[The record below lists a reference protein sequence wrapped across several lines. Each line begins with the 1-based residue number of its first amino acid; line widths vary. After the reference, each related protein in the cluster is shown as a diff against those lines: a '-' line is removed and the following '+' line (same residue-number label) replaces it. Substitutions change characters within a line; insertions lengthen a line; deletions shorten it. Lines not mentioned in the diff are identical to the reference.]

1 MRARPTR
8 RTPLVFTSLLVAL
21 AILAPLPPAHAA
33 RPERTRE
40 ELSSLPPAPGERG
53 LESRLLA
60 PCCNTQTLDAHESE
74 PAQTLRLEIRGRLY
88 AGEPVESVEA
98 SIVERYG
105 EGVRAAPRHDP
116 LRLVAAGV
124 LVAVVLAGVGLL
136 GLLRRWRRGGPAVAI
151 APAGTAAADAYDAR
165 LDAELSELE

>member
-1 MRARPTR
+1 MRAHSARRPR
-8 RTPLVFTSLLVAL
+8 LNLALLLAALVAVL
-21 AILAPLPPAHAA
+21 ASPAHAA
-33 RPERTRE
+33 PPVHTRE

-53 LESRLLA
+53 LSSRLLA

-105 EGVRAAPRHDP
+105 ERIRAAPRHDP

-124 LVAVVLAGVGLL
+124 LTAIALAGAALL
-136 GLLRRWRRGGPAVAI
+136 HVLRRWRRVEPELAL
-151 APAGTAAADAYDAR
+151 APALAAPPDAYDAR
-165 LDAELSELE
+165 LDAELSELD